1 MIPMPAE
8 RKEGDLAGY
17 RFPTQASPLLLY
29 ILVMVKPK
37 GRGSGAE

>member
-8 RKEGDLAGY
+8 REEGDLVGY
-17 RFPTQASPLLLY
+17 RFLTQASPLLLY

-37 GRGSGAE
+37 QGGNGA